1 MAIDFAELQKT
12 WFWTII
18 GPSFWLAS
26 AMNGTLLQTLRLCLF
41 TAVNQIFCWFHYQA
55 CHSGTSVLVRFHF
68 LFLQTSIGFG
78 ADALECNAC
87 PHLRTSGSSQ
97 LRCFSCSFFLLFCYI
112 IFMKKRQKACFGQP
126 VQHFSTFL
134 TPRTLLAE
142 LFFTPFWKRYFDDS
156 SMFWVLFALFL
167 NSKPLFS
174 LPGAVNPSFDIFWTH
189 LFSRFFKLARR
200 LFSLPGAVFE
210 WNWTLSESHFSK
222 YFFMTPF

>member
-1 MAIDFAELQKT
+1 MSLWDISFCHILSFVLAKFNRFLGWRARMRCL
-12 WFWTII
+12 
-18 GPSFWLAS
+18 PSFAHVRVLSAWL
-26 AMNGTLLQTLRLCLF
+26 F
-41 TAVNQIFCWFHYQA
+41 FHAVFP
-55 CHSGTSVLVRFHF
+55 T
-68 LFLQTSIGFG
+68 
-78 ADALECNAC
+78 
-87 PHLRTSGSSQ
+87 
-97 LRCFSCSFFLLFCYI
+97 FLLHNFYE
-112 IFMKKRQKACFGQP
+112 KRQKACFGQP

-142 LFFTPFWKRYFDDS
+142 LLFTPFWTRYFDDS

-210 WNWTLSESHFSK
+210 WNWTLSESHFST
-222 YFFMTPF
+222 YFFMTRF